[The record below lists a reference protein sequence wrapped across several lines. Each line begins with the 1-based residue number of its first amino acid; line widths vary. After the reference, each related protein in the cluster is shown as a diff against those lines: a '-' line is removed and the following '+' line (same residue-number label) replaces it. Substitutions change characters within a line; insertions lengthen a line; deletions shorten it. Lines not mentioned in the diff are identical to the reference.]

1 MKNEDFSSSVRNGA
15 LYLGLTL
22 ALASGTPATAAP
34 VTFTAQLSG
43 AAEDVPNNSPGTGSA
58 VVTLDTA
65 AHTLGVNVTFS
76 NLLGTTAAAHIHCCT
91 ALPGVGVAPVAT
103 QLPTFSGFPLGV
115 TSGTYTSTFDTLLAS
130 TYNPAFLTSNAG
142 STAAAEAALLAGMTA
157 GLSYLNIHTSVF
169 PGGEIRGFLA
179 PVAVPEPASLTI
191 LGLGIAGLALVRRRG
206 RSPKQLVG

>member
-1 MKNEDFSSSVRNGA
+1 MKNEHFSGSVRNGA
-15 LYLGLTL
+15 LCLVLTL
-22 ALASGTPATAAP
+22 ALTLATGAIAAP

-43 AAEDVPNNSPGTGSA
+43 AAEDVPNNSTGTGSA

-91 ALPGVGVAPVAT
+91 AAPSVGAAPVAT
-103 QLPTFSGFPLGV
+103 QVPTFLSFPLGV
-115 TSGTYTSTFDTLLAS
+115 TSGTYTSTFDTLLTS
-130 TYNPAFLTSNAG
+130 TYNPAFITSNAG

-157 GLSYLNIHTSVF
+157 GLSYLNIHTSTF
-169 PGGEIRGFLA
+169 PNGEIRGFLT
-179 PVAVPEPASLTI
+179 PVAVPEPASLSI
-191 LGLGIAGLALVRRRG
+191 LGFGVAGLAFARRRS